1 MALALPPP
9 PDYMGLAIC
18 ATIFFFPLGVFAI
31 HLSQKVGLLLRLL
44 ISSIQLLHNGGL
56 EVSFPYHMGNT
67 PHGKYTT
74 WEELFSV
81 FSRFPLLL
89 FCFGVTNIEIIS
101 NSTFSLLLET
111 VTITFSP
118 LKKVSKL
125 RTSFQHVVSFPD
137 WPGNET
143 VTPAIEGKRR
153 WKGSHV

>member
-44 ISSIQLLHNGGL
+44 ISCIQLLHNGGL

-74 WEELFSV
+74 WEIHHMGGVISIVVPSVIVLF
-81 FSRFPLLL
+81 
-89 FCFGVTNIEIIS
+89 
-101 NSTFSLLLET
+101 LE
-111 VTITFSP
+111 
-118 LKKVSKL
+118 
-125 RTSFQHVVSFPD
+125 
-137 WPGNET
+137 
-143 VTPAIEGKRR
+143 
-153 WKGSHV
+153 